1 MSQTLDTPR
10 ATGVPR
16 PLAGAFVLGAFA
28 LGTSENVIAGV
39 LAHLSTA
46 LAVPVSTVGLLV
58 TGYAA
63 TAVVAGPLLSLVTG
77 RLPLRRLAL
86 LALSLYGA
94 GTVVAVIAPAY
105 TTLMAARI
113 ITGALHTTVLVT
125 FMLSAVRL
133 APEDRRGREVGRI
146 TLGLGVATV
155 LGVPLGNLLAQTL
168 GWRWAFGLITLSI
181 LVTLVLVFISFPRD
195 EAPRGSTGPGS
206 LRVLTRGPVLGGVA
220 MSAAAGLGA
229 MTLLA
234 YAVPFLTDGAG
245 VPDRA
250 VAPILLLQGA
260 ACLAGNLVGGG
271 LADRNLP
278 RALTLSLSMT
288 AIALVIAALV
298 SGTGP
303 GAAMG
308 LALVGFAYFSTLP
321 PLNTWIAT
329 KAEGIAPALALAVN
343 SSAFNVGIAAAGRLG
358 GVVSSGPLGPG
369 TLPLLGVAPLLL
381 ALVIA
386 RSLRAREHHRTVEST
401 GVSRG

>member
-1 MSQTLDTPR
+1 M
-10 ATGVPR
+10 PR

-39 LAHLSTA
+39 LAQLSTA

-168 GWRWAFGLITLSI
+168 GWRWAFGLITLSV
-181 LVTLVLVFISFPRD
+181 LVTLVIVFVSFPRD
-195 EAPRGSTGPGS
+195 EAPRGSAGPGS

-234 YAVPFLTDGAG
+234 YAVPFLTDGAD

-288 AIALVIAALV
+288 AIALGIAALL

-308 LALVGFAYFSTLP
+308 LVLVGFAYFSTLP

-329 KAEGIAPALALAVN
+329 KAEGTAPDL
-343 SSAFNVGIAAAGRLG
+343 
-358 GVVSSGPLGPG
+358 
-369 TLPLLGVAPLLL
+369 APLLL

-386 RSLRAREHHRTVEST
+386 RVLRAREHHRTVEST
-401 GVSRG
+401 GVSRD